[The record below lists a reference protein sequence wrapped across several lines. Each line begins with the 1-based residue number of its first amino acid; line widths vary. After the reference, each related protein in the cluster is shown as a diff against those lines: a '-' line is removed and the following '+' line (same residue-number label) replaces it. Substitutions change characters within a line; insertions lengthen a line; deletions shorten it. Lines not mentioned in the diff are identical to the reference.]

1 MQIPEFIAQQSA
13 DRRAMLARIHGI
25 IVDRDKTVTAN
36 VGMMMGKEMI
46 LYNGPGMFKYGLAS
60 VKNYMSLHAMPIYG
74 IPELYSRYKE
84 LLPKAAFQKGCINFK
99 DEEEMPLAV
108 VERLIADCAKVD
120 LLALREKWRQSS
132 KAAKSGKAAKPSKA
146 AKRK

>member
-1 MQIPEFIAQQSA
+1 MLVPEFIALQPA
-13 DRRAMLARIHGI
+13 DRRGILTRIHGI
-25 IVDRDKTVTAN
+25 IVDKDKTVTAT

-74 IPELYSRYKE
+74 SPELYNRYKE

-99 DEEEMPLAV
+99 DEEEMPLAI
-108 VERLIADCAKVD
+108 VERLIGDCAKVD
-120 LLALREKWRQSS
+120 LLALREKWQQSS
-132 KAAKSGKAAKPSKA
+132 KAAK
-146 AKRK
+146 RK